1 MSKQILWPFGFIAN
15 AMLGDRL
22 EACTTLGPPAKLGP
36 AESGRVQAKP
46 IFNNQKPNNS
56 NYMKITARNI
66 LKGKI
71 KSVKKGPISS
81 IVILEVAPGVEIVS
95 SVTSDSVSALKL
107 KKGQAAYAIIKASS
121 VLVGVD

>member
-1 MSKQILWPFGFIAN
+1 
-15 AMLGDRL
+15 
-22 EACTTLGPPAKLGP
+22 
-36 AESGRVQAKP
+36 
-46 IFNNQKPNNS
+46 
-56 NYMKITARNI
+56 MKITARNI